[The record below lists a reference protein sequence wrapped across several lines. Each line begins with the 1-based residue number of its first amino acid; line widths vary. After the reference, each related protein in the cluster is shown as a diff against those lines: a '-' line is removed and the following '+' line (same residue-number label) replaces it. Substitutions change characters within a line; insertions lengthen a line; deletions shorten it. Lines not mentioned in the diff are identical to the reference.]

1 MHKCTKIIIDIDI
14 VRVTFIHGVVL
25 VCHCMHAAGDLHLA
39 ATVGKMLLEKNGEL
53 EEKLTRLQQVAEQT
67 AQENEASLLVP

>member
-1 MHKCTKIIIDIDI
+1 MHMCTNIFIVIDI
-14 VRVTFIHGVVL
+14 VRVTFVRCIVL

-67 AQENEASLLVP
+67 AQENEASLVVP